1 MLKRSYDVVIVGGGV
16 MGSSIAYH
24 LSQLQSS
31 VCGGGKKL
39 SIAVIE
45 KDKKYLTASAMLSAG
60 GLRQQF
66 SAPENTRM
74 SMYGA
79 EFLKSPERLQVND
92 VVPDFQVLFF
102 VTDDDIVWPLIL
114 CGFICILLK
123 RSLILCVYCLKLVSH
138 TFYVFYASEF
148 KCSFTNTAICS
159 WHPQPRFQLCSAIT
173 KARSLV
179 GFLGW
184 SLWKWTS

>member
-24 LSQLQSS
+24 LSRLVQN
-31 VCGGGKKL
+31 GTGGKSDI

-45 KDKKYLTASAMLSAG
+45 RDKKYITASAMLSAG

-66 SAPENTRM
+66 SAAENTLM

-92 VVPDFQVLFF
+92 IVPDFQVRIKNFMF
-102 VTDDDIVWPLIL
+102 HWII
-114 CGFICILLK
+114 
-123 RSLILCVYCLKLVSH
+123 
-138 TFYVFYASEF
+138 
-148 KCSFTNTAICS
+148 
-159 WHPQPRFQLCSAIT
+159 
-173 KARSLV
+173 
-179 GFLGW
+179 
-184 SLWKWTS
+184 